1 MVRVEVRHDNMADD
15 SPYAEAL
22 KWPGFTQGYN
32 FPCETHFIVHLTLLF
47 FVGKDF
53 ARRICCRINWILQ
66 DILFDI

>member
-1 MVRVEVRHDNMADD
+1 MKKAAYLTCCSNNAMVRVEVRHDNMADD

-47 FVGKDF
+47 FCGERF
-53 ARRICCRINWILQ
+53 C
-66 DILFDI
+66 